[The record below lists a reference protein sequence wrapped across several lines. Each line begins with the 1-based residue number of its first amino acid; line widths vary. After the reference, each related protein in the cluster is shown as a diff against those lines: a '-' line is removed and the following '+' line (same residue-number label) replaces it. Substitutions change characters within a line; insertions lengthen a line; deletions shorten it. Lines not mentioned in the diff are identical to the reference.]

1 MDGSEAEGADPVSL
15 SRILLV
21 LRKDLRLGPRSPIFL
36 WVLLLPLL
44 ITLMLQVTF
53 GDLFDP
59 NPRLGV
65 VDQGASTVTT
75 AIQDLE
81 GIELTILDDV
91 DDLKG
96 KVEAN
101 DLDAGLILQ
110 PGFDSAV
117 RSGARPSLEFYVGG
131 QSLASNRI
139 ILAVTAVDLV
149 REVEGRAPPVDV
161 ELVALGEEGLP
172 LSVRLVPFIVM
183 YALLIAAVFLP
194 SFSLA
199 DEREKRTLSA
209 LTVTPITLPEVVAAK
224 GILGFLLA
232 GAMAIVTLWLNS
244 ALTAQPLALI
254 VVLMVAA
261 VMLVE
266 IGRIYGTASKDI
278 AGVFALIKGT
288 GFILLAPTVFYIF
301 SGWPQWIAKLFPT
314 YWVINPVYEVTINN
328 AGLST
333 VWAELA
339 IAVAV
344 IALLAFVV
352 AASTKRLRSKLAA
365 T

>member
-1 MDGSEAEGADPVSL
+1 MSL

-21 LRKDLRLGPRSPIFL
+21 LRKDLQLGPRSPIFL
-36 WVLLLPLL
+36 WVLLLPVL

-53 GDLFDP
+53 GNLFDP

-65 VDQGASTVTT
+65 VDQGESVITT
-75 AIQDLE
+75 AVQDIE
-81 GIELTILDDV
+81 GIELTLLSDV
-91 DDLKG
+91 ADLKD
-96 KVEAN
+96 KVEGN
-101 DLDAGLILQ
+101 DLDAGLVLQ

-117 RSGARPSLEFYVGG
+117 RSGANPALEFYVGG

-149 REVEGRAPPVDV
+149 RDVAGTAPRVEVEVV
-161 ELVALGEEGLP
+161 TLGEEGLP
-172 LSVRLVPFIVM
+172 ISVRLVPFIVM
-183 YALLIAAVFLP
+183 YALLVAAVFLP

-199 DEREKRTLSA
+199 DERESRTLSA
-209 LTVTPITLPEVVAAK
+209 LTVTPVTLAEVVAGK

-254 VVLMVAA
+254 VVLIVAA
-261 VMLVE
+261 ALLVE
-266 IGRIYGTASKDI
+266 IGLIYGTASKDI

-288 GFILLAPTVFYIF
+288 GFILLAPTIFYIF
-301 SGWPQWIAKLFPT
+301 TGWPQWIAKLFPT
-314 YWVINPVYEVTINN
+314 YWVINPVYEVTIND
-328 AGLST
+328 AGLSE
-333 VWAELA
+333 VWVELI

-344 IALLAFVV
+344 IAALAGVVMLL
-352 AASTKRLRSKLAA
+352 TRRLRSKLAA

>member
-1 MDGSEAEGADPVSL
+1 MSL

-21 LRKDLRLGPRSPIFL
+21 LRKDLQLGPRSPIFL
-36 WVLLLPLL
+36 WVLLLPIL

-53 GDLFDP
+53 GNLFDP
-59 NPRLGV
+59 NPRLGI
-65 VDQGASTVTT
+65 VDQGASVVTT
-75 AIQDLE
+75 AVQDLD
-81 GIELTILDDV
+81 GIELTLLEDV

-101 DLDAGLILQ
+101 DLDAGLVLQ

-117 RSGARPSLEFYVGG
+117 RSGAQPALEFYVGG

-139 ILAVTAVDLV
+139 ILAVTTVDLV
-149 REVEGRAPPVDV
+149 REVEGSAPPVEV
-161 ELVALGEEGLP
+161 ELVALGEEALP
-172 LSVRLVPFIVM
+172 ISVRLVPFIVM

-199 DEREKRTLSA
+199 DERENRTLSA
-209 LTVTPITLPEVVAAK
+209 LIVTPTKLSEVVTAK

-232 GAMAIVTLWLNS
+232 GAMALVTLWLNS

-254 VVLMVAA
+254 VVLVVAA
-261 VMLVE
+261 LLLVE
-266 IGRIYGTASKDI
+266 IGLIYGTASKDI

-288 GFILLAPTVFYIF
+288 GFILLAPTIFYIF
-301 SGWPQWIAKLFPT
+301 TGWPQWIAKLFPT

-328 AGLST
+328 AGLSE
-333 VWAELA
+333 VWVELA
-339 IAVAV
+339 IGVAV
-344 IALLAFVV
+344 IVLLAFVV
-352 AASTKRLRSKLAA
+352 MALTRRLRAKLAA

>member
-1 MDGSEAEGADPVSL
+1 MSL

-21 LRKDLRLGPRSPIFL
+21 LRKDLQLGPRSPIFL
-36 WVLLLPLL
+36 WVLLLPVL

-53 GDLFDP
+53 GNLFDP
-59 NPRLGV
+59 NPRLGI
-65 VDQGASTVTT
+65 VDQGASVVTT
-75 AIQDLE
+75 AVQDLE
-81 GIELTILDDV
+81 GIELTLLSDV
-91 DDLKG
+91 ADLKER
-96 KVEAN
+96 VEAN
-101 DLDAGLILQ
+101 DLDAGLVLQ
-110 PGFDSAV
+110 PGFDAAV
-117 RSGARPSLEFYVGG
+117 RSGTGPAFEFYVGG

-149 REVEGRAPPVDV
+149 REVEGTPSPVDV
-161 ELVALGEEGLP
+161 EVVALGEEGLP
-172 LSVRLVPFIVM
+172 ISVRLVPFIVM
-183 YALLIAAVFLP
+183 YALLVAAVFLP

-209 LTVTPITLPEVVAAK
+209 LTVTPVTLAEVVAAK

-232 GAMAIVTLWLNS
+232 GAMAVVTLWLNS

-254 VVLMVAA
+254 VVLIVAA
-261 VMLVE
+261 VLLVE
-266 IGRIYGTASKDI
+266 IGLIYGTASKDI
-278 AGVFALIKGT
+278 AGIFALIKGT

-301 SGWPQWIAKLFPT
+301 TSWPQWIAKLFPT

-333 VWAELA
+333 VWGELIIA
-339 IAVAV
+339 IGV
-344 IALLAFVV
+344 IVVLAFVV
-352 AASTKRLRSKLAA
+352 MALTRRLRSKLAA

>member
-1 MDGSEAEGADPVSL
+1 VSL

-21 LRKDLRLGPRSPIFL
+21 LRKDLQLGPRSPIFL
-36 WVLLLPLL
+36 WVLLLPVL

-53 GDLFDP
+53 GNLFDP

-65 VDQGASTVTT
+65 VDQGASAVTT
-75 AIQDLE
+75 AVQDLE
-81 GIELTILDDV
+81 GIEFTLLSDV
-91 DDLKG
+91 ADLKD

-101 DLDAGLILQ
+101 DLDAGLVLQ
-110 PGFDSAV
+110 PGFDGAV

-139 ILAVTAVDLV
+139 VLAVTAVDLV
-149 REVEGRAPPVDV
+149 REVAGSTPPVDV

-172 LSVRLVPFIVM
+172 ISVRLVPFIVM
-183 YALLIAAVFLP
+183 YALLVAAVFLP

-199 DEREKRTLSA
+199 DERESRTLSA
-209 LTVTPITLPEVVAAK
+209 LTVTPVTLPEVVAAK
-224 GILGFLLA
+224 GVLGFLLA

-244 ALTAQPLALI
+244 ALTAQPLALV
-254 VVLMVAA
+254 VVLIVAA
-261 VMLVE
+261 ILLVE
-266 IGRIYGTASKDI
+266 IGLIYGTASKDI

-301 SGWPQWIAKLFPT
+301 TGWPQWIAKLFPT

-328 AGLST
+328 AGLSE
-333 VWAELA
+333 VWVELA
-339 IAVAV
+339 VGVLV
-344 IALLAFVV
+344 IAALAAVV
-352 AASTKRLRSKLAA
+352 MLSTRRLRSKLAA

>member
-1 MDGSEAEGADPVSL
+1 VSL

-21 LRKDLRLGPRSPIFL
+21 LRKDLQLGPRSPIFL
-36 WVLLLPLL
+36 WVLLLPIL

-53 GDLFDP
+53 GNLFDP
-59 NPRLGV
+59 NPRLGI
-65 VDQGASTVTT
+65 VDQGASVVTT
-75 AIQDLE
+75 AVQDLD
-81 GIELTILDDV
+81 GIELTLLEDV

-101 DLDAGLILQ
+101 DLDAGLVLQ

-117 RSGARPSLEFYVGG
+117 RSGAQPALEFYVGG

-139 ILAVTAVDLV
+139 ILAVTTVDLV
-149 REVEGRAPPVDV
+149 REVEGSAPPVEV
-161 ELVALGEEGLP
+161 ELVALGEEALP
-172 LSVRLVPFIVM
+172 ISVRLVPFIVM

-199 DEREKRTLSA
+199 DERENRTLSA
-209 LTVTPITLPEVVAAK
+209 LIVTPTKLSEVVTAK

-232 GAMAIVTLWLNS
+232 GAMALVTLWLNS

-254 VVLMVAA
+254 VVLVVAA
-261 VMLVE
+261 LLLVE
-266 IGRIYGTASKDI
+266 IGLIYGTASKDI

-288 GFILLAPTVFYIF
+288 GFILLAPTIFYIF
-301 SGWPQWIAKLFPT
+301 TGWPQWIAKLFPT

-328 AGLST
+328 AGLSE
-333 VWAELA
+333 VWVELA
-339 IAVAV
+339 IGVAV
-344 IALLAFVV
+344 IVLLAFVV
-352 AASTKRLRSKLAA
+352 MALTRRLRAKLAA

>member
-1 MDGSEAEGADPVSL
+1 MSL

-21 LRKDLRLGPRSPIFL
+21 LRKDLQLGPRSPIFL
-36 WVLLLPLL
+36 WVLLLPIL

-53 GDLFDP
+53 GNLFDP
-59 NPRLGV
+59 NPRLGI
-65 VDQGASTVTT
+65 VDQGASVVTT
-75 AIQDLE
+75 AVQDLD
-81 GIELTILDDV
+81 GIELTLLEDV

-101 DLDAGLILQ
+101 DLDAGLVLQ

-117 RSGARPSLEFYVGG
+117 RSGAQPALEFYVGG

-139 ILAVTAVDLV
+139 ILAVTTVDLV
-149 REVEGRAPPVDV
+149 REVEGSAPPVEV
-161 ELVALGEEGLP
+161 ELVALGEEALP
-172 LSVRLVPFIVM
+172 ISVRLVPFIVM

-199 DEREKRTLSA
+199 DERENRTLSA
-209 LTVTPITLPEVVAAK
+209 LIVTPTKLSEVVTAK

-232 GAMAIVTLWLNS
+232 GAMALVTLWLNS

-254 VVLMVAA
+254 VVLVVAA
-261 VMLVE
+261 LLLVE
-266 IGRIYGTASKDI
+266 IGLIYGTASKDI

-288 GFILLAPTVFYIF
+288 GFILLAPTIFYIF
-301 SGWPQWIAKLFPT
+301 TGWPQWIAKLFPT

-328 AGLST
+328 AGLSE
-333 VWAELA
+333 VWVELA
-339 IAVAV
+339 IGVAV
-344 IALLAFVV
+344 IVLLAFVV
-352 AASTKRLRSKLAA
+352 MALTRRLRSKLAA